1 MAVLYSTLQFN
12 QADAQAVMVAV
23 LLLSTLQKPTPQFN
37 LVAAAQAV
45 AVLVVAAQ
53 AVAVLV
59 VAAQAVAAQLVQ
71 PLQVGHA
78 VACVKDH
85 PLDVRGSPATEEW
98 AWA

>member
-1 MAVLYSTLQFN
+1 MMMAVLYSTLQFN

-53 AVAVLV
+53 AVA
-59 VAAQAVAAQLVQ
+59 AQLVQ

>member
-1 MAVLYSTLQFN
+1 M
-12 QADAQAVMVAV
+12 MVAV

-37 LVAAAQAV
+37 LVA
-45 AVLVVAAQ
+45 AAQ

>member
-1 MAVLYSTLQFN
+1 MMVAELYSTLQFN

-53 AVAVLV
+53 AVA
-59 VAAQAVAAQLVQ
+59 AQLVQ
-71 PLQVGHA
+71 PLQVGQA